1 MKPNEVLT
9 TEQREDVLQ
18 RSDVKAWVAVMSA
31 WTLTLITLM
40 LVGHFPGFVTLALAW
55 VVLPGRQLS
64 LAVLMHE
71 AGHGSLFKTR
81 ALNRW
86 VGQWLCALPVLS
98 DFDAYARGHQIH
110 HRLAG
115 TADDPDLPNYHAY
128 PISKASLTRK
138 WFRDLTGQT
147 GFKVLQTLARGT
159 ASQMSRETPTSNR
172 LVFRQMMVH
181 GVFIGVLALFG
192 IAWTWFVWAF
202 TFLTS
207 YMWVV
212 RLRQVGEHAV
222 VPDLYDPDVR
232 ANTRTVEAPRWQ
244 RFLVAPNNVNYH
256 LEHHFMAGVPCYN
269 LPKLRSLL
277 KGQGL
282 LDNVPS
288 VTGYGQVLKMAV
300 LR

>member
-9 TEQREDVLQ
+9 TQQRDDVLQ

-40 LVGHFPGFVTLALAW
+40 LVGHFPGFLTLALAW
-55 VVLPGRQLS
+55 IVLPGRQLS

-86 VGQWLCALPVLS
+86 VGEWLCALPVLS

-115 TADDPDLPNYHAY
+115 TADDPDLPNYHTY
-128 PISKASLTRK
+128 PISKASLKRK

-159 ASQMSRETPTSNR
+159 ASQMSPPPQSRYISAPSNAPSR
-172 LVFRQMMVH
+172 SATAGLEAGGSDIRQMALA
-181 GVFIGVLALFG
+181 GSGNNGATFPISCQSVFEL
-192 IAWTWFVWAF
+192 W
-202 TFLTS
+202 
-207 YMWVV
+207 
-212 RLRQVGEHAV
+212 E
-222 VPDLYDPDVR
+222 
-232 ANTRTVEAPRWQ
+232 
-244 RFLVAPNNVNYH
+244 
-256 LEHHFMAGVPCYN
+256 
-269 LPKLRSLL
+269 
-277 KGQGL
+277 
-282 LDNVPS
+282 
-288 VTGYGQVLKMAV
+288 
-300 LR
+300 

>member
-9 TEQREDVLQ
+9 TQQRDDVLQ

-40 LVGHFPGFVTLALAW
+40 LVGHFPGFLTLALAW

-86 VGQWLCALPVLS
+86 VGEWLCALPVLS

>member
-18 RSDVKAWVAVMSA
+18 RNDVRAWVAVMGT

-64 LAVLMHE
+64 LSVLMHE

-181 GVFIGVLALFG
+181 GVFIGVL
-192 IAWTWFVWAF
+192 
-202 TFLTS
+202 
-207 YMWVV
+207 
-212 RLRQVGEHAV
+212 
-222 VPDLYDPDVR
+222 
-232 ANTRTVEAPRWQ
+232 
-244 RFLVAPNNVNYH
+244 
-256 LEHHFMAGVPCYN
+256 
-269 LPKLRSLL
+269 
-277 KGQGL
+277 
-282 LDNVPS
+282 
-288 VTGYGQVLKMAV
+288 
-300 LR
+300 